1 MGWKVFDCI
10 FSCSQGVVV
19 PGLPRSST
27 AVPLATWP
35 KHLYQLFFLLSF
47 DPFPLPKSEL
57 TDGEPR
63 NLHLD
68 RRSAFFFSSV
78 RISVRSMYSAR
89 GWVSLLGTLIE
100 GSRSVVTI
108 SFWRNKEIYMVNFYS
123 PGGTF
128 DRVVW
133 SYEWQWSYGLF
144 SVIMTDP
151 STTLAQVTTRVKFD
165 HFTLMTTSVPL
176 RTIVA

>member
-68 RRSAFFFSSV
+68 RRSAFFFICAYFCKIHVFCTRLSEFAGNIDRGFEIGRKSNLNKLRDSYSSKS
-78 RISVRSMYSAR
+78 RIFLNYFIDIFIDARPIQRSEKLPRRYFSLF
-89 GWVSLLGTLIE
+89 VSKI
-100 GSRSVVTI
+100 
-108 SFWRNKEIYMVNFYS
+108 KEIDWPAS
-123 PGGTF
+123 
-128 DRVVW
+128 
-133 SYEWQWSYGLF
+133 S
-144 SVIMTDP
+144 
-151 STTLAQVTTRVKFD
+151 
-165 HFTLMTTSVPL
+165 
-176 RTIVA
+176 